1 MAEQED
7 FERLVDWIKRFNDC
21 VGQVVEEKNTT
32 LTLVDSAEYELSQ
45 VRRQLRPSS
54 QLPREALRTLCEPGR
69 TPKGVFNVKLRS
81 PENVCTPQWWAVL
94 GLGE

>member
-1 MAEQED
+1 MAEEDD
-7 FERLVDWIKRFNDC
+7 FEQLVGWIGRFNDC
-21 VGQVVEEKNTT
+21 VGQVVEEINTT
-32 LTLVDSAEYELSQ
+32 LTLVDSAEYELRQ

-54 QLPREALRTLCEPGR
+54 QLPKEALTTLCEPGR

-81 PENVCTPQWWAVL
+81 PENIRTPQWWAVL